1 VLLPNPDPVCLSHFQ
16 KNLFIPTKMIA
27 HRIRRYDWLFGLMLI
42 AGFAAMATSLAG
54 QEVEA
59 VRETA
64 RSDSLIS
71 LLMKGGIVMIPLA
84 LCSVLAIAITFER
97 MFSVSFKTLL
107 PAQLEKEM
115 EDTLDKS
122 TGADVSAAVEFCEKS
137 DSPLGR
143 VYLAG
148 LKRWEDDPKDADQ
161 SMGEIAS
168 LEIRRLRRSLRSIR
182 LIATLSPLLG
192 LLGTVIGMI
201 QSFQTVALSSNSL
214 NKAEMLS
221 EGIYQAMVTT
231 AAGLTIAIP
240 TLAIFY
246 FFNNKVDRIA
256 DEMQHRGE
264 HFITRYFRNRFKLE
278 YSK

>member
-1 VLLPNPDPVCLSHFQ
+1 
-16 KNLFIPTKMIA
+16 MIA
-27 HRIRRYDWLFGLMLI
+27 NRIRRYDWMIRWILV

-54 QEVEA
+54 QEIEA

-71 LLMKGGIVMIPLA
+71 LLMKGGVVMIPLA

-97 MFSVSFKTLL
+97 MVSVSFKTLL
-107 PAQLEKEM
+107 PAHLEKEM

-122 TGADVSAAVEFCEKS
+122 TGADLSAAVEFCEKS

-148 LKRWEDDPKDADQ
+148 LKRWEDGPKDADQ

-168 LEIRRLRRSLRSIR
+168 LEIRRLRRSLRLIR

-240 TLAIFY
+240 TLAVFY

-256 DEMQHRGE
+256 DEMQHRGD